1 MFKKL
6 IDKTIILKKIT
17 TTLNAI
23 LGIFKIIL
31 AIISHSLLLFIY
43 SFYNVSISIAKRT
56 SIREK
61 QKYEYENFYFCG
73 IIVLIASIS
82 YILYSDYIY
91 FNGSSSKYN
100 MYVAIGIATLAFYN
114 ITMAIIGVVKAKKRK
129 DIKNQTIKFTNLAS
143 SFISM
148 SLTQTAILSFTT
160 EGDMSKY
167 NAIGGIVFGVLSAIV
182 GIYMIIY
189 TIYIKSKKDKILNVQ
204 DR

>member
-6 IDKTIILKKIT
+6 TNKTIILKKIT

-23 LGIFKIIL
+23 FGVFKIIL
-31 AIISHSLLLFIY
+31 AILSHSLLLFIY
-43 SFYNVSISIAKRT
+43 SFYNVSISLAKRT

-61 QKYEYENFYFCG
+61 QRYEYENFYFCG
-73 IIVLIASIS
+73 IIVLVASIS

-91 FNGSSSKYN
+91 FNGNSSKYS
-100 MYVAIGIATLAFYN
+100 MYIAIGIATLAFYN
-114 ITMAIIGVVKAKKRK
+114 ITMAIIGVIKAKKRK
-129 DIKNQTIKFTNLAS
+129 DIKNQTIKFTNLSS

-167 NAIGGIVFGVLSAIV
+167 NAIGGIIFGVLSATV
-182 GIYMIIY
+182 GIYMIAY
-189 TIYIKSKKDKILNVQ
+189 TIYIKAKEN
-204 DR
+204 

>member
-1 MFKKL
+1 MFEKIKN
-6 IDKTIILKKIT
+6 KTIILKKIT
-17 TTLNAI
+17 TTLNTI

-43 SFYNVSISIAKRT
+43 SFYNVSISLAKRT

-82 YILYSDYIY
+82 YILYSNYIY

-100 MYVAIGIATLAFYN
+100 MYIAIGIATLAFYN
-114 ITMAIIGVVKAKKRK
+114 ITVAIIGVIKAKKRK

-148 SLTQTAILSFTT
+148 SLTQNAILSFTT
-160 EGDMSKY
+160 QEDMSKY
-167 NAIGGIVFGVLSAIV
+167 NAIGGIIFGALSAVV
-182 GIYMIIY
+182 GIYMITY
-189 TIYIKSKKDKILNVQ
+189 TIYMKSKEE
-204 DR
+204 

>member
-1 MFKKL
+1 MFEKIKN
-6 IDKTIILKKIT
+6 KTIILKKIT
-17 TTLNAI
+17 TTLNTI
-23 LGIFKIIL
+23 LGVFKIIL

-43 SFYNVSISIAKRT
+43 SFYNVSISLAKRT

-82 YILYSDYIY
+82 YILYSNYIY

-100 MYVAIGIATLAFYN
+100 MYIAIGIATLAFYN
-114 ITMAIIGVVKAKKRK
+114 ITVAIIGVIKAKKRK

-160 EGDMSKY
+160 QEDMSKY
-167 NAIGGIVFGVLSAIV
+167 NAIGGIIFGVLSAVV
-182 GIYMIIY
+182 GIYMITY
-189 TIYIKSKKDKILNVQ
+189 TIYMKSKEE
-204 DR
+204 

>member
-1 MFKKL
+1 MFEKIKN
-6 IDKTIILKKIT
+6 KTIILKKIT
-17 TTLNAI
+17 TTLNTI
-23 LGIFKIIL
+23 LGVFKIIL

-43 SFYNVSISIAKRT
+43 SFYNVSISLAKRT

-82 YILYSDYIY
+82 YILYSNYIY

-100 MYVAIGIATLAFYN
+100 MYIAIGIATLAFYN
-114 ITMAIIGVVKAKKRK
+114 ITVAIIGVIKAKKRK

-148 SLTQTAILSFTT
+148 SLTQNAILSFTT
-160 EGDMSKY
+160 QEDMSKY
-167 NAIGGIVFGVLSAIV
+167 NAIGGIIFGALSAVV
-182 GIYMIIY
+182 GIYMITY
-189 TIYIKSKKDKILNVQ
+189 TIYMKSKEE
-204 DR
+204 

>member
-1 MFKKL
+1 MFESLINKAVIIKKV
-6 IDKTIILKKIT
+6 T

-23 LGIFKIIL
+23 VGIFKIIL

-43 SFYNVSISIAKRT
+43 SFYNVSISLAKRT
-56 SIREK
+56 SMREK

-73 IIVLIASIS
+73 IIVLVASIS

-91 FNGSSSKYN
+91 FNGSNSKYN

-114 ITMAIIGVVKAKKRK
+114 ITVAIIGIIKAKKRK
-129 DIKNQTIKFTNLAS
+129 DIKNQTIKLTNLAS

-160 EGDMSKY
+160 DTDMSKY
-167 NAIGGIVFGVLSAIV
+167 NAIGGIIFGILSAMI
-182 GIYMIIY
+182 GIYMITY
-189 TIYIKSKKDKILNVQ
+189 TVYTKSKEQ
-204 DR
+204 